1 MSFLPGRRLRRF
13 LSPMGDGS
21 LVAPLGQAAHDL
33 AMNSREHISL
43 HGLLGVPDRA
53 GPKRIV
59 GITEDGNN
67 ETPLSGLGLLRR
79 AESLDEKRR
88 KVTPRSH
95 PEACEGNEIHDD

>member
-1 MSFLPGRRLRRF
+1 MNFFPGRRLRRF

-21 LVAPLGQAAHDL
+21 LVAPLRQAAHDL
-33 AMNSREHISL
+33 AMNSGEHIGL
-43 HGLLGVPDRA
+43 HSLLGVPDRA

-59 GITEDGNN
+59 GIAQDGNN

-88 KVTPRSH
+88 KVAPGSH
-95 PEACEGNEIHDD
+95 SEACEGNEEHDD

>member
-53 GPKRIV
+53 GPKRI
-59 GITEDGNN
+59 GGHKEGRNN
-67 ETPLSGLGLLRR
+67 GAPPGRLGLLAR
-79 AESLDEKRR
+79 AESLEEKRR

-95 PEACEGNEIHDD
+95 PEACE

>member
-1 MSFLPGRRLRRF
+1 
-13 LSPMGDGS
+13 MGDGS
-21 LVAPLGQAAHDL
+21 LVAPLRQAPHDL
-33 AMNSREHISL
+33 AMNSRQHISL

-59 GITEDGNN
+59 GVAEDGNN
-67 ETPLSGLGLLRR
+67 ETPFSGLGLLRR

-95 PEACEGNEIHDD
+95 PQAREGNEEHVYSILNLNQNASSPSN

>member
-1 MSFLPGRRLRRF
+1 MSFFPGGRLRRF

-21 LVAPLGQAAHDL
+21 LVAPLRQATHNL
-33 AMNSREHISL
+33 AMDSREHISL

-53 GPKRIV
+53 GPKLIV
-59 GITEDGNN
+59 DIAQDGNN